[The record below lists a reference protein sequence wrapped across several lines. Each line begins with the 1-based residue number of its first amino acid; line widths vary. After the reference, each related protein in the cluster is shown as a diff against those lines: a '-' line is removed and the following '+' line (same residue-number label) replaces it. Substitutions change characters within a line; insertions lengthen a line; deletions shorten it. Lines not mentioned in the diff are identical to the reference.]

1 MIVTY
6 LPSLINQTMFA
17 QIDSSSQKMF
27 KVNNFLKKV
36 GIIMLP
42 LGLVLKHLM
51 LPLANLLFVLGAT
64 IMILYSYLE
73 FFRLR
78 KENITA
84 AAMMISAC
92 FGLIYIMFRLQYWPG
107 TNAHLI
113 AAVAVMVVAMVLYV
127 FKKKVYGFHWWFFV
141 CAVGMAVLLSSIS
154 PSRLHYAMRL
164 NPASHQK
171 ARDYSYFDWDRY
183 SWYLNQEGKKEEA
196 LGANTEALAAYN
208 NAQRDGIVMMN
219 RYISPRGES
228 LGEPLDLINK
238 HRESIM
244 SDSWT
249 EFP

>member
-1 MIVTY
+1 
-6 LPSLINQTMFA
+6 MFG
-17 QIDSSSQKMF
+17 QIDATLQKIF

-42 LGLVLKHLM
+42 LGLVLKFLM
-51 LPLANLLFVLGAT
+51 LPFANLTFVLGAT
-64 IMILYSYLE
+64 IMIIYSYLE

-141 CAVGMAVLLSSIS
+141 CTLGFVVLVSSVS
-154 PSRLHYAMRL
+154 TSKLLYTTHLAEPLHSF
-164 NPASHQK
+164 SHT
-171 ARDYSYFDWDRY
+171 YNFYDWDRY

-196 LGANTEALAAYN
+196 LAANTEAIAAYN

-219 RYISPRGES
+219 HYISPKGDP

-249 EFP
+249 AFP